1 MGGGKK
7 ATVPTEDRYPK
18 KGQPGRRQKAKAA
31 KAKKKKK
38 GGR

>member
-1 MGGGKK
+1 MGKGGK
-7 ATVPTEDRYPK
+7 ATVPTEEHYPK
-18 KGQPGRRQKAKAA
+18 KGKPGRRQKAKAA

>member
-1 MGGGKK
+1 MGGAKK
-7 ATVPTEDRYPK
+7 RPVATDDHYPK
-18 KGQPGRRQKAKAA
+18 KPKPGRRQKAKAA